1 MYFVDREQIEKT
13 LVFLEKEIEI
23 FQQINDLDDTFQ
35 KATLER
41 VAHMMLDSVLDVGN
55 MMIDGFI
62 MRDPGSYEDIIDILI
77 DEKVIPEEEEAIYK
91 SFIELR
97 KDIVTD
103 YVNVDQQKI
112 ANTLLKSTPA
122 LKEFSTY
129 IRSYLKNELGVANAF
144 LKE

>member
-62 MRDPGSYEDIIDILI
+62 MRDPGSFDDIVDILL
-77 DEKVIPEEEEAIYK
+77 DEKVITDKMAESYK
-91 SFIELR
+91 KLIPYRKQLVQYYTNIEHQNVY
-97 KDIVTD
+97 VT
-103 YVNVDQQKI
+103 
-112 ANTLLKSTPA
+112 
-122 LKEFSTY
+122 LKENLTAFEQYPNRVRTY
-129 IRSYLKNELGVANAF
+129 LENELGPVSAF
-144 LKE
+144 KA

>member
-1 MYFVDREQIEKT
+1 MYFVDRNKIEEILT
-13 LVFLEKEIEI
+13 YMDELLVLLDENNFSAPVEYLARERIVHILIES
-23 FQQINDLDDTFQ
+23 T
-35 KATLER
+35 
-41 VAHMMLDSVLDVGN
+41 LDVGN

-129 IRSYLKNELGVANAF
+129 IRTYLKNELGVANAF